1 MRFSSEQVLG
11 RYLTRISWSTIDIL
25 QDTEEKCEFF
35 NNISHLGLDTIMP
48 AKTIKIHTQDAPWI
62 TGHLKSLIQK
72 RQKAL
77 SQDCLNK
84 FRFYRNR
91 VNRERKRCKSVY
103 YQTKVKISRILNQRN
118 GGRNVNKYVE

>member
-1 MRFSSEQVLG
+1 
-11 RYLTRISWSTIDIL
+11 
-25 QDTEEKCEFF
+25 
-35 NNISHLGLDTIMP
+35 MP

-77 SQDCLNK
+77 SQDSLTK

-103 YQTKVKISRILNQRN
+103 YQTKVKDLNDTEPKKMV
-118 GGRNVNKYVE
+118 GGM